1 MALTVKTGS
10 IGGNVISILFD
21 GSTPWDSAT
30 SYPDGLVIESMEF
43 VPAATD
49 DILIV
54 RESIATGVQYFQNKA
69 ATVHTS
75 KIKYFNV
82 GSSVRRLYP
91 YVVGAEATTGVL
103 LIITLK

>member
-1 MALTVKTGS
+1 MALTVKTGT
-10 IGGNVISILFD
+10 IGDNVISILFD

-30 SYPDGLVIESMEF
+30 NYPDGLVIESMEF

-49 DILIV
+49 DVLIV
-54 RESIATGVQYFQNKA
+54 RQAIATGVQYFQNKA
-69 ATVHTS
+69 ATVFTS
-75 KIKYFNV
+75 KIKYFNTGNTV
-82 GSSVRRLYP
+82 KRLYP